1 MHDLIMKIRA
11 QTVLSRSADAKGSS
25 AHLILNPAAG
35 STAAFLERLTGAARE
50 RGIRV
55 RVLEPGE
62 DARLAALAAAEDGAK
77 SLAVAGGDGSVAAVA
92 AVAVERDLPL
102 VVVPTGTLNHFA
114 RDLGLDLARPL
125 RALEAFDA
133 GHRERRVDV
142 GRINGHPFINNVSL
156 GVYAEMLGDPAYR
169 RDKLRVAQT
178 KLQAAFFDPEAR
190 RALRIT
196 PPEEAPLEG
205 VLAVVVSN
213 NPYEFA
219 RWDRLGQRHRLDTGT
234 LQVSVLDA
242 STLDEL
248 ERLLAGTLLGT
259 IKFRPAL
266 RHWTSERLDMGVL
279 GERVRA
285 GVDGEPITFEAP
297 LRFSVDP
304 GGLRVLVPDG
314 LPAERQ
320 VPPLQAGL
328 HAARTL
334 RRWLRPSVAAHY
346 SGSDDA
352 QSRVAPDIFGPRRPS
367 GTARRGKPEQ
377 PRSRWTQEANDES
390 EGRRDMSEHRRQADP
405 ATGAEDEHT
414 WTETIE
420 IAGSELVDRTKEL
433 IAEGNVRRLIIR
445 NQDDEKLLEV
455 PLTTGVVVGGA
466 FTLLAPILAALG
478 AMAALLARVKVEV
491 VRTERKIEGSA
502 NSQEQGSTARDTNP

>member
-35 STAAFLERLTGAARE
+35 STAAFLGRLTGAARE

-62 DARLAALAAAEDGAK
+62 DARLAALEVVEYGAK
-77 SLAVAGGDGSVAAVA
+77 SLGVAGGDGSVAAVA
-92 AVAVERDLPL
+92 GVAVERDLPL

-125 RALEAFDA
+125 RALDAFDT
-133 GHRERRVDV
+133 GHERRVDV
-142 GRINGHPFINNVSL
+142 GRINGRPFINNVSL
-156 GVYAEMLGDPAYR
+156 GIYAEMLGDPGYR
-169 RDKLRVAQT
+169 RNKLRVVQS
-178 KLQAAFFDPEAR
+178 KLQAAFFDPEIR

-196 PPEEAPLEG
+196 PPEEAPLTG
-205 VLAVVVSN
+205 VVALVVSN

-219 RWDRLGQRHRLDTGT
+219 RWDSLGQRHRLDTGT

-297 LRFSVDP
+297 LRFSVAP
-304 GGLRVLVPDG
+304 GGLRVLVPGG
-314 LPAERQ
+314 LPADRQ
-320 VPPLQAGL
+320 VPPLEAGW

-334 RRWLRPSVAAHY
+334 HRWLRPTPGLYEDRCRV
-346 SGSDDA
+346 DD
-352 QSRVAPDIFGPRRPS
+352 
-367 GTARRGKPEQ
+367 K
-377 PRSRWTQEANDES
+377 
-390 EGRRDMSEHRRQADP
+390 
-405 ATGAEDEHT
+405 
-414 WTETIE
+414 
-420 IAGSELVDRTKEL
+420 
-433 IAEGNVRRLIIR
+433 
-445 NQDDEKLLEV
+445 
-455 PLTTGVVVGGA
+455 
-466 FTLLAPILAALG
+466 
-478 AMAALLARVKVEV
+478 
-491 VRTERKIEGSA
+491 
-502 NSQEQGSTARDTNP
+502 